1 MSGPAASSDSTAAQF
16 PRSPVALVTGAGR
29 GIGAATARRLH
40 RLGWNLV
47 LVDRC
52 ADDPL
57 LAYPLSTRDE
67 LQSVAADCGGPQR
80 CEPVLGDVRS
90 QADLDNAVA
99 VAIGR
104 FGGLHAAVSV
114 AGAIAG
120 GAEGWNTSEDVWTAM
135 LSVNLEGPWRLAKA
149 ALPAIISNP
158 EPRRGRF
165 VAVASTAGTVGM
177 PLLSAYSAAKHGL
190 IGLVR
195 SLAAELA
202 PYGITANAVAPGST
216 SGPML
221 DASASI
227 YGLASPEE
235 FVRHHMLARLIE
247 ADEPAALITWLCGT
261 DSGALTGA
269 VLAVDA
275 GMTAK

>member
-1 MSGPAASSDSTAAQF
+1 MSTRAS
-16 PRSPVALVTGAGR
+16 VAVVTGAGR
-29 GIGAATARRLH
+29 GIGAAPARRLH

-57 LAYPLSTRDE
+57 LAYPLSTRADLE
-67 LQSVAADCGGPQR
+67 IVDADCGGPQH
-80 CEPVLGDVRS
+80 CQAVIGDVRS
-90 QADLDNAVA
+90 QADLDQAVA
-99 VAIGR
+99 VALER
-104 FGGLHAAVSV
+104 FGGLDAAVSV

-120 GAEGWNTSEDVWTAM
+120 GMEGWNTSEDVWAEM
-135 LSVNLEGPWRLAKA
+135 LAVNLEGPWRLAKA

-165 VAVASTAGTVGM
+165 VAVASAAGTVGM
-177 PLLSAYSAAKHGL
+177 PLLSAYCAAKHGL
-190 IGLVR
+190 VGLVR

-202 PYGITANAVAPGST
+202 PYGVTANAVAPGST
-216 SGPML
+216 YGPML

-227 YGLASPEE
+227 YGLSSPED
-235 FVRHHMLARLIE
+235 FVPHHMLARLIN
-247 ADEPAALITWLCGT
+247 ADEPAALIAWLCGT
-261 DSGALTGA
+261 DSAALTGA

>member
-1 MSGPAASSDSTAAQF
+1 MSDEAPGNRNALES
-16 PRSPVALVTGAGR
+16 PRAPVAVVTGAGR

-40 RLGWNLV
+40 HLGWNLV

-52 ADDPL
+52 ADDPIL
-57 LAYPLSTRDE
+57 TYALSTRDDLE
-67 LQSVAADCGGPQR
+67 SVAADCGGPRR
-80 CEPVLGDVRS
+80 CHPVVGDVRS

-99 VAIGR
+99 VALER
-104 FGGLHAAVSV
+104 FDGLDAAVSV

-120 GAEGWNTSEDVWTAM
+120 GAEGWSTSEEVWAEM
-135 LSVNLEGPWRLAKA
+135 LSVNMEGPWRLAKA

-158 EPRRGRF
+158 EPRCGRF
-165 VAVASTAGTVGM
+165 VAVASAAGTVGM

-190 IGLVR
+190 VGLVR

-202 PYGITANAVAPGST
+202 PYGVTANAVAPGST

-227 YGLASPEE
+227 YGLSSPTE
-235 FVRHHMLARLIE
+235 FVQHHMLARLIE
-247 ADEPAALITWLCGT
+247 ADEPAALIAWLCGT
-261 DSGALTGA
+261 DSAALTGA